1 MILKKVNITGSVYF
15 CVLILISL
23 FLSKTKPTLSNYLL
37 DKRVINLKS
46 GETGIFKNEKLS
58 ILSSI
63 KKMKRG
69 WYLQIH
75 RYINY

>member
-1 MILKKVNITGSVYF
+1 MILKKVNITGGVYF

-46 GETGIFKNEKLS
+46 NETGIFKNEKLS
-58 ILSSI
+58 IFSSI

-69 WYLQIH
+69 MVLANSQI
-75 RYINY
+75 Y